1 MNYPAYET
9 LDLSVNDG
17 IAVLK
22 LNRPTKFNAMS
33 MKMRRELGDCLLV
46 IADDTDV
53 RVVVLTGAGSAFC
66 SGGDINDFQGNSSE
80 TMHTIM
86 GRTSHRWFRAFWNL
100 PQPVIAAVNGPA
112 AGGGANFALACDM
125 AWASTSAYFCQSF
138 MEIGLMPDL
147 GGAFL
152 LPRLVGPMRAKE
164 LALFGDR
171 IAATDAAAMGLI
183 NGVFAPEQLMD
194 EVMERA
200 ARLAARPASAV
211 SLTKRIMNR
220 AFEASMETILDE
232 EHAAQSF
239 LFSTQANRVGVDRF
253 LAVRGKGRGQPPVGP
268 VTQGDTQC
276 LANTLK
282 SSSSVK

>member
-9 LDLSVNDG
+9 LDLTVNDG
-17 IAVLK
+17 IAVLR
-22 LNRPTKFNAMS
+22 LNRPEKLNAMS
-33 MKMRRELGDCLLV
+33 MKMRRELGDCFFA
-46 IADDTDV
+46 IADDTDI

-66 SGGDINDFQGNSSE
+66 AGGDINDFQGNSSE

-112 AGGGANFALACDM
+112 AGGGCNLALACDL
-125 AWASTSAYFCQSF
+125 AYASSSAYFCQTF

-147 GGAFL
+147 GGAFQ

-171 IAATDAAAMGLI
+171 VAAPEAAAMGLI
-183 NGVFAPEQLMD
+183 NAVFAADRLMD
-194 EVMERA
+194 EVMQRA
-200 ARLAARPASAV
+200 ARLSARPASAV

-239 LFSTQANRVGVDRF
+239 LFSTEANRLGVERF
-253 LAVRGKGRGQPPVGP
+253 LTARGKGSVQPPVDGP
-268 VTQGDTQC
+268 RR
-276 LANTLK
+276 
-282 SSSSVK
+282 